1 MLPSLSLLLLTLAA
15 AAALG
20 LGIPTRPVSGRAC
33 VSMRDR
39 SLEGAS
45 SVLGRLAAEAFK
57 RAQADPTKPVK
68 TKSFTF
74 KTKVT
79 HTRDIAGAELVEY
92 MNLPVE
98 SFALYDA
105 ELMRRVDAN
114 TFELR
119 LPLRGSAGGL
129 DLMQPKLLV
138 RVTPSPET
146 SSLLISSISASLFG
160 DLKKIPEPAQDG
172 EKVATA
178 AAAAAGPYA
187 QYRRRR
193 TSWRAAAPAARN
205 SWRMYSIDGGAAAG
219 QQRPDAAAVG
229 AAGAAGTAE
238 AEAEAE
244 VDGATAALASMPGP
258 AYRDDDGT
266 GSEVRVL
273 GGIELPLALTLTLP
287 LTLILLLPLP
297 LPLTLTL
304 TRCAC

>member
-1 MLPSLSLLLLTLAA
+1 MWQNMLPSALLLPTLAA

-20 LGIPTRPVSGRAC
+20 VGVPTRPVSGRAC

-138 RVTPSPET
+138 RVTPSPKT

-178 AAAAAGPYA
+178 AASAGPYV

-219 QQRPDAAAVG
+219 QQRPDAAAAGAVG

-273 GGIELPLALTLTLP
+273 GGIELT
-287 LTLILLLPLP
+287 
-297 LPLTLTL
+297 
-304 TRCAC
+304 

>member
-1 MLPSLSLLLLTLAA
+1 MVARSTSLLLLLPTLAA

-20 LGIPTRPVSGRAC
+20 LGVPTRPASGRAC

-57 RAQADPTKPVK
+57 RAQADPTKPIK

-74 KTKVT
+74 STKVK

-105 ELMRRVDAN
+105 ELMRRIDAD

-119 LPLRGSAGGL
+119 LPLRGSTGGL

-160 DLKKIPEPAQDG
+160 DLKKLPEPGQDG
-172 EKVATA
+172 GKVATA
-178 AAAAAGPYA
+178 AAAAA
-187 QYRRRR
+187 
-193 TSWRAAAPAARN
+193 AAAGAAEAAAL
-205 SWRMYSIDGGAAAG
+205 SYSDSSAAG
-219 QQRPDAAAVG
+219 QQRPR
-229 AAGAAGTAE
+229 AE
-238 AEAEAE
+238 AG
-244 VDGATAALASMPGP
+244 GATAALASMPGP

-266 GSEVRVL
+266 GSEVCVL
-273 GGIELPLALTLTLP
+273 GGTERTLALSLVLT
-287 LTLILLLPLP
+287 
-297 LPLTLTL
+297 LTLTL